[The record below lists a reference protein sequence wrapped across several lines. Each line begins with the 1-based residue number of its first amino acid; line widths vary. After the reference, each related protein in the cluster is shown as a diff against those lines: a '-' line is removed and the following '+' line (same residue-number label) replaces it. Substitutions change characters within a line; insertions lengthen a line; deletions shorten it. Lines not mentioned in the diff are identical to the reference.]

1 MDIETLMEKLSEK
14 FVLLEKQSL
23 VELENKIYNNIE
35 KAIKNSFDGFK
46 AEIKED
52 IREEIKNANIFAEG
66 SLEIETN

>member
-66 SLEIETN
+66 SLEIETS